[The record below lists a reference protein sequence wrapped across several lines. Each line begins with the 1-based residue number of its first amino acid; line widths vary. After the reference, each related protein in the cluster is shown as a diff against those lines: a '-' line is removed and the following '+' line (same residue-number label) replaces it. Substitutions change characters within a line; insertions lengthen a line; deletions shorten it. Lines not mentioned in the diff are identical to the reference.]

1 MRKPW
6 RRKKNLIFS
15 AVSGADA
22 TEHFSVFVIEGNEII
37 YENDECG
44 LHIAG
49 NCLNECGDDLVPT
62 EGWGD
67 RSQNCLHDVR
77 VIGDT

>member
-22 TEHFSVFVIEGNEII
+22 TEHFSVFVIEGNEIDQRERRMWRMVKI
-37 YENDECG
+37 KHEF
-44 LHIAG
+44 
-49 NCLNECGDDLVPT
+49 VSSSR
-62 EGWGD
+62 EGVLYVSIPYATAVHNAVAD
-67 RSQNCLHDVR
+67 AA
-77 VIGDT
+77 

>member
-1 MRKPW
+1 MQKPW

-15 AVSGADA
+15 AVSGAAA
-22 TEHFSVFVIEGNEII
+22 TKHFSVFVIEGNEI
-37 YENDECG
+37 DECG

-49 NCLNECGDDLVPT
+49 NCLNDCGDDLVPT

-67 RSQNCLHDVR
+67 RSQNRLHDVR
-77 VIGDT
+77 VIRDT

>member
-1 MRKPW
+1 MTDQTM
-6 RRKKNLIFS
+6 I
-15 AVSGADA
+15 D
-22 TEHFSVFVIEGNEII
+22 
-37 YENDECG
+37 
-44 LHIAG
+44 
-49 NCLNECGDDLVPT
+49 CGDDLMPT